1 MNAIKQFLDKELN
14 IFRINHLGHIL
25 RQVRHSQYQ
34 TTVDMRH
41 VLYSQ
46 KGNLGKALFL
56 GLVTLREMAMHAV
69 ANKFNIIATDLRQGH

>member
-1 MNAIKQFLDKELN
+1 
-14 IFRINHLGHIL
+14 
-25 RQVRHSQYQ
+25 
-34 TTVDMRH
+34 MRH